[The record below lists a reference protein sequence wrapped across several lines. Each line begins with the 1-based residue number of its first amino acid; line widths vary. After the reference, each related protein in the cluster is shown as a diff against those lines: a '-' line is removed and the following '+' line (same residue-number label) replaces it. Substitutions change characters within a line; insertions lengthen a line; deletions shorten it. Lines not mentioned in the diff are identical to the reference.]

1 MMERTPMIGMI
12 AGIAERDDFLGG
24 VHDGNFLVR
33 MMRSGFGDDFST
45 FDKPAAH
52 FSIDSEGSKAAFE
65 ATGLLGKAAGAL
77 EGCRG
82 AEEG

>member
-1 MMERTPMIGMI
+1 
-12 AGIAERDDFLGG
+12 
-24 VHDGNFLVR
+24 
-33 MMRSGFGDDFST
+33 MMRSGFGDDFFT

-77 EGCRG
+77 EGFG
-82 AEEG
+82 GLPWG